1 MRNERLVVLV
11 EIALAIALA
20 ATLNMP
26 GLRFKLP
33 INIAGGTIALNMLP
47 IFVLAIRRGWGPG
60 IVAGFLYGFVDLLFD
75 PYFVHPAQVV
85 LDYPLAY
92 ALVGLGG
99 LLAAPW
105 HRARAKDSPILA
117 SVLLTT
123 GLLVGCGSRLFS
135 HWLSGII
142 FFGEYAPAG
151 QPVWLYSLIY
161 NSSYILPSAL
171 MAAAAA
177 AVVLPVL
184 ERAVPVRDGR
194 GLAWRPSS

>member
-26 GLRFKLP
+26 GLRIKLP
-33 INIAGGTIALNMLP
+33 INIAGGTVALNMLP
-47 IFVLAIRRGWGPG
+47 IFVLAIRRGWVPG
-60 IVAGFLYGFVDLLFD
+60 VVAGLLYGFVDLLFD
-75 PYFVHPAQVV
+75 PFFVHPAQVV

-99 LLAAPW
+99 LVSASW
-105 HRARAKDSPILA
+105 HRARAAETHVRA
-117 SVLLTT
+117 SMLLSGGLVL
-123 GLLVGCGSRLFS
+123 GCSARLFS
-135 HWLSGII
+135 HWLSGMI
-142 FFGEYAPAG
+142 FFGQSAPAG
-151 QPVWLYSLIY
+151 QPVWLYSLLY
-161 NSSYILPSAL
+161 NASYILPSAL

-177 AVVLPVL
+177 AIVLPVL
-184 ERAVPVRDGR
+184 ERAVPVRDGK